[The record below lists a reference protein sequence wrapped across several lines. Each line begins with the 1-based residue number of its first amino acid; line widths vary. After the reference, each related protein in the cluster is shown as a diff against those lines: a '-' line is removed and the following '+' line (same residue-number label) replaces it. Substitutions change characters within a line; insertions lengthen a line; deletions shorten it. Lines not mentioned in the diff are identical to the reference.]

1 MSDENKEILEQVTEL
16 ISSKKENVK
25 GTNTKKVDNQSE
37 TKIENKENNN
47 LRTETPTDSL
57 VRSELR
63 KWINIIKPNGIILS
77 GGSDIGKN
85 KIRDV
90 SEKLLINISIR
101 KNIPLIGICRG
112 MQLIGNYFNTKLIKV
127 KNHVNQKHNILS
139 RSKKLKV
146 NSFHN
151 YSLKDCPKNFKIL
164 FHSEDG
170 HIEAIHS
177 KNKKIYACMWHPE
190 RNKKF
195 EKWDIK
201 IFKSFFNKKKF

>member
-1 MSDENKEILEQVTEL
+1 MKKIAISQRLELSKHNEL
-16 ISSKKENVK
+16 RCQLDIKLNSFISKCGFTPVPIPYFSTK
-25 GTNTKKVDNQSE
+25 GKASIHK
-37 TKIENKENNN
+37 
-47 LRTETPTDSL
+47 
-57 VRSELR
+57 LR